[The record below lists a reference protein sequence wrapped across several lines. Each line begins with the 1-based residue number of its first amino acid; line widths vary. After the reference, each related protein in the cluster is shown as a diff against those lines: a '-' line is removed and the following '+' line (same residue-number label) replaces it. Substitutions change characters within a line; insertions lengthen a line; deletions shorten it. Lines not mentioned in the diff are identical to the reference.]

1 MARSTARVGNRCHPP
16 FLLLLAQ
23 ALGCLLSLIS
33 LQHHPVQASA
43 WCTAL
48 VSAHHDVLAAYPHA
62 HDAFTQGLRID
73 PHNASRF
80 VESIGLR
87 RHSAVRRVEIA
98 TGRVLQQTAS
108 TPTELFGEGV
118 AYRAADDVLL
128 QLTWTGGVALAYDG
142 TTLRRLPEKDLRYAG
157 HGWGL
162 ADVTW
167 GQLGACV
174 AEAAARAP
182 ARRRW
187 KQLLRAAS
195 EGACGRYGAACGAD
209 NDTALFLMS
218 NGSAT
223 ITVRHPRTFEVLQAF
238 PPLRHA
244 CFRQNMALLNE
255 LEVVHA
261 PDDALELWT
270 NVWLSDHI
278 VMLDLCAGL
287 LGDADR
293 LWRRYL
299 QLHDLGMETST
310 TASGEPV
317 PVRPAN
323 PDAVLNGIAW
333 HPAHPQHVYVT
344 GKLWG
349 RVYRLQV
356 PPAGPE
362 MPLVAEEPLLPQ
374 RPWHAWE
381 SRGAAVPTRPPA
393 LLLVVMGLAAMGA
406 LGVTVVWLVARNY
419 RPSGAVRAAPRREV
433 DASPILDAKN
443 N

>member
-1 MARSTARVGNRCHPP
+1 M
-16 FLLLLAQ
+16 
-23 ALGCLLSLIS
+23 
-33 LQHHPVQASA
+33 QASA

-48 VSAHHDVLAAYPHA
+48 VPAQHNVLAAYPHA
-62 HDAFTQGLRID
+62 RDAFTQGLRVD

-87 RHSAVRRVEIA
+87 RHSALRRVEIA
-98 TGRVLQQTAS
+98 TGRVLQQTAC
-108 TPTELFGEGV
+108 TPTEVFGEGV

-128 QLTWTGGVALAYDG
+128 QLSWTGGMALAYDG

-174 AEAAARAP
+174 AKATARAP
-182 ARRRW
+182 AHRRW

-223 ITVRHPRTFEVLQAF
+223 VTVRHPRTFEVLQEF
-238 PPLRHA
+238 PPLHHA

-270 NVWLSDHI
+270 NVWLSDRI

-287 LGDADR
+287 LGDAER

-299 QLHDLGMETST
+299 QLHDLGMETSV

-333 HPAHPQHVYVT
+333 HPTHPQHVYVT

-374 RPWHAWE
+374 RPWYVWE
-381 SRGAAVPTRPPA
+381 SRDAAAPTRGRA
-393 LLLVVMGLAAMGA
+393 LLTVVELAVMGA

-419 RPSGAVRAAPRREV
+419 RGSDAVRAAPRHAV